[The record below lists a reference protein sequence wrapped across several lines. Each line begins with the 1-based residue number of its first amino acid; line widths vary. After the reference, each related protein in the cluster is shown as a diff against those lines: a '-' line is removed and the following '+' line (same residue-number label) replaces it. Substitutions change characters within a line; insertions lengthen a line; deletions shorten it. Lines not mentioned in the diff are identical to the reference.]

1 MNHKAVV
8 ANLSIY
14 SPANTYL
21 KTNYPDITFLLG
33 ETNSDYTNLLMSQV
47 EGVFGSS
54 LWLID
59 YLMYGMSLVRESSN
73 RIACEDDFLTRR
85 TEYFPVQ
92 SNPGHHFW
100 IYRLGACTYR

>member
-1 MNHKAVV
+1 MNHTAVV

-14 SPANTYL
+14 SPANTYI
-21 KTNYPDITFLLG
+21 KTNYPDVTFLLG

-59 YLMYGMSLVRESSN
+59 YLMYGMSLVREIFTWTA
-73 RIACEDDFLTRR
+73 REDGFLTRR
-85 TEYFPVQ
+85 AEYFSV
-92 SNPGHHFW
+92 
-100 IYRLGACTYR
+100 

>member
-1 MNHKAVV
+1 MNHTAVV

-14 SPANTYL
+14 SPANTFL
-21 KTNYPDITFLLG
+21 KTNYPNITFLLG

-59 YLMYGMSLVRESSN
+59 YLMYGMSLVRKSYTHP
-73 RIACEDDFLTRR
+73 AYEDNILIKIL
-85 TEYFPVQ
+85 EYHSIQ
-92 SNPGHHFW
+92 SHSGDHIR
-100 IYRLGACTYR
+100 IYRLGTCPDR